1 MPQVVNAAAQREVA
15 QTVVTAVTGAPSDR
29 ELGRGDAPIAQVTAD
44 WGAFEV
50 WTSGHISCGGHLAL
64 CGGSRVRVWV
74 QAGDRAVGRPW
85 IRLSGKM
92 SGDAEP
98 APHSPSCPQ
107 AEVLRGETG

>member
-1 MPQVVNAAAQREVA
+1 MVNAAAQQEVA

-29 ELGRGDAPIAQVTAD
+29 ELGGGDAPIAQVTAD

-64 CGGSRVRVWV
+64 CGGSRVQVWV

-85 IRLSGKM
+85 I
-92 SGDAEP
+92 
-98 APHSPSCPQ
+98 
-107 AEVLRGETG
+107 